1 VTNSPWAGHDP
12 GVLTSLANERN
23 ELAWQRTALAWVA
36 AGAGVARYFS
46 SDGLL
51 HARTSIGWLMIAA
64 GALIW
69 WFGRKQYRRRASSIR
84 DDHATVAPATAI
96 RVVWAA
102 TTIISAL
109 VIAVEIVRL

>member
-1 VTNSPWAGHDP
+1 VNGWTGHDP
-12 GVLTSLANERN
+12 GVLASLANERN

-51 HARTSIGWLMIAA
+51 HARTSLGWLMIAT

-69 WFGRKQYRRRASSIR
+69 WFGRTQYRRRVLSLQNDRPMTAPS
-84 DDHATVAPATAI
+84 TVL

-102 TTIISAL
+102 TTVVSAL
-109 VIAVEIVRL
+109 VIAVEIGGL